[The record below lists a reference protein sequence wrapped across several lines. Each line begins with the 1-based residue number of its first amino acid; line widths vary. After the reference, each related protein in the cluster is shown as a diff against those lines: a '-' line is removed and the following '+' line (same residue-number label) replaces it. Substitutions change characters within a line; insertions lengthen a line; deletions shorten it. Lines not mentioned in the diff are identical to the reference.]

1 MLTREEIP
9 QALLSRHATV
19 VEGLEPVWP
28 RGVGEPPCWRL
39 PTAWFRWFASGD
51 LLVLALLLA
60 LKELR

>member
-1 MLTREEIP
+1 M
-9 QALLSRHATV
+9 LSRHATV

-28 RGVGEPPCWRL
+28 RGAGEPPCWRL